1 MGKIGLPDII
11 IHQLTGLPVYQLQIK
26 ESAGRQLRSYRV
38 YRITFK
44 IQIRNMKFEIQDI

>member
-38 YRITFK
+38 YRIAY
-44 IQIRNMKFEIQDI
+44 IVEI